1 MFMSMFI
8 CSFLVMVFSIF
19 SFRGWLYRTS
29 WKILLHLQFS
39 GRICEELVCHPQML
53 EYLVDITSEV
63 IWPWNF
69 LCGKIIYVYYEN
81 TYLNYLVLPE
91 WPLFGSFVFQWTY
104 PFHISF
110 LSKIIHISYFLIILL
125 ISVGSIV
132 MSSPLLLLLVTCI
145 FPPSL
150 FFEESISFTDF
161 LKDSTLGFID
171 FLILIF
177 VFPISMI
184 CSHLLLFILFC

>member
-1 MFMSMFI
+1 MFMSMLI
-8 CSFLVMVFSIF
+8 YSFLVMLLSIF
-19 SFRGWLYRTS
+19 NFRGWLNRTS

-53 EYLVDITSEV
+53 ECLVDITSDV
-63 IWPWNF
+63 IWPETSFVGRLYMCIIKTDMQITYFF
-69 LCGKIIYVYYEN
+69 LNDLCLAVC
-81 TYLNYLVLPE
+81 
-91 WPLFGSFVFQWTY
+91 VFQWMY

-125 ISVGSIV
+125 ISVGFIV
-132 MSSPLLLLLVTCI
+132 MSSPLLLLLVTCV

-150 FFEESISFTDF
+150 FFEESINFTDL

-171 FLILIF
+171 FLILILCFPFQWF
-177 VFPISMI
+177 VLFF
-184 CSHLLLFILFC
+184 LLFC